1 MSEKN
6 DLYSAPLDGEW
17 IKSSHSTTNG
27 DACVRLM
34 KITGGVAVDDS
45 KSPHRE
51 PLRYTPT
58 ELTAFIQ
65 AAKAGEFDHLI
76 DDTEN

>member
-1 MSEKN
+1 MSTDK
-6 DLYSAPLDGEW
+6 DQLYTAPLNGEW
-17 IKSSHSTTNG
+17 IKSSYSNG
-27 DACVRLM
+27 SGDDCVRLM
-34 KITGGVAVDDS
+34 RIHGGVALDDS

-58 ELTAFIQ
+58 ELAAFIQ

-76 DDTEN
+76 DN